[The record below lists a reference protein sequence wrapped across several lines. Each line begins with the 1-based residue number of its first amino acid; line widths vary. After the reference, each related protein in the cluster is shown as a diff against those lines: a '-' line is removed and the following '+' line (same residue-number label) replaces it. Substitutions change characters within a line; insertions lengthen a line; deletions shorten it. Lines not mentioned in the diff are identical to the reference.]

1 MPFRYNV
8 WDFVAYVMD
17 FISISSMICSF
28 LRKQGTMGKAWKWS
42 LWATVMKT
50 VNRVKIKQSNK
61 A

>member
-1 MPFRYNV
+1 MPFGYNV
-8 WDFVAYVMD
+8 RDFVAVMAFV
-17 FISISSMICSF
+17 FICSMICSF
-28 LRKQGTMGKAWKWS
+28 LRKQGTMGKAWKRP